1 MMNFLWPNRGMNGGE
16 NKKLEFYEGRCNSV
30 INSCNFS
37 FFGLMLKVFPAV
49 PLFISPKFAEY
60 CPFALLKR
68 EKLAFY
74 KADIHIVVL

>member
-1 MMNFLWPNRGMNGGE
+1 MAMMNFLWPNRGMNGGE

-49 PLFISPKFAEY
+49 PPVYKPKIRRILSFCLIKERKVG
-60 CPFALLKR
+60 LLQS
-68 EKLAFY
+68 
-74 KADIHIVVL
+74 